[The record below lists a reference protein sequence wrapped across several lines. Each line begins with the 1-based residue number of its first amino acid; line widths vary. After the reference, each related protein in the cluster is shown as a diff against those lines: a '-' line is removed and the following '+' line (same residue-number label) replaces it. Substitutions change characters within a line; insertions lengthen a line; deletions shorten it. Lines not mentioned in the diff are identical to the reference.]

1 MPGKAAKVTIT
12 ERQMEVLEEIAAS
25 RTAAVR
31 LVQRARI
38 ILLAFAKQNNEQIS
52 AVVDL
57 NPLQVGRWR
66 RRWQADWERLIQ
78 VECSESKATLRRAIE
93 LLLSDRPGRGRKPSF
108 TSEQQAAIVAIACE
122 DPDQTSDRPI
132 SHFTR
137 REIADEAIRRG
148 VVETISPTTVGAFL
162 KSDGRSAASQQVL
175 VVSKDRRSPS
185 VGTAS
190 WRNLSGVSRGH

>member
-25 RTAAVR
+25 RT
-31 LVQRARI
+31 
-38 ILLAFAKQNNEQIS
+38 